1 MALANLRTS
10 QRTCLQS
17 GRVARSC
24 SRLRSVPVRAQA
36 GSNGAS
42 PAAAAPRPA
51 KPAAAPASKQF
62 TNTNKFIVPKH
73 LQQAFLS
80 EWRRREQDMQKHAGF
95 VGFNVINDGENF
107 TISSS
112 WASIPEWE
120 AWSLSPECRR
130 SHLPWGI
137 WQYVPKKGE
146 GFPEDFVPFKHLQ
159 CDCGL

>member
-1 MALANLRTS
+1 M
-10 QRTCLQS
+10 
-17 GRVARSC
+17 
-24 SRLRSVPVRAQA
+24 QA

-62 TNTNKFIVPKH
+62 TNINKFIVPKH

-80 EWRRREQDMQKHAGF
+80 EWQHREQDMQKHAGF

-130 SHLPWGI
+130 SHLPWVSQNCYKIHQQLGTP
-137 WQYVPKKGE
+137 V
-146 GFPEDFVPFKHLQ
+146 
-159 CDCGL
+159 